1 MISYDEIYVYIYIYR
16 RTSSHINCCLINRTM
31 TDHLRS
37 VSCATA
43 WPGQSLRPS
52 VTMMALESPYICGT
66 IWSKAPAKNGNL
78 TFEHGDSSIEHGDLS
93 MNMPILNDLIEH

>member
-1 MISYDEIYVYIYIYR
+1 MISYDIIYVYIYISPE
-16 RTSSHINCCLINRTM
+16 TITHKLLCLINRTM

-52 VTMMALESPYICGT
+52 VTMMALENPYICGT
-66 IWSKAPAKNGNL
+66 IWSITLTKNGNL

-93 MNMPILNDLIEH
+93 MNMAILNDLIEN